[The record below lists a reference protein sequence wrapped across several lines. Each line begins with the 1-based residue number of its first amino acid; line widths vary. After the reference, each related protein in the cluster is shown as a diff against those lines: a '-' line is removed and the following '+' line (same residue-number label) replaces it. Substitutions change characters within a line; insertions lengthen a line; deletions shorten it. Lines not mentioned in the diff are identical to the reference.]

1 MVRDHDLILFERKR
15 LWPGLKNECAWHV
28 IKILS
33 ILMTWANREGFLTY
47 DR

>member
-33 ILMTWANREGFLTY
+33 IFNDMHGLIERVF
-47 DR
+47 